1 MCKATLKPTMVCGNP
16 LSMIKI
22 HWTREKY
29 TGTHHLFISTILD
42 IYFSIFLGPWKKIN
56 VPQIN
61 ANHPQFMY
69 MMVYVFFF
77 VCHFDN
83 LLFIIMICNV
93 TTCGFI
99 SIIYHV
105 GPLFGCFLFF
115 FERPGLGSGVHHCLS
130 PEDIFWRLH
139 LKTGYLGLRARVWK
153 WIIYIYIPD
162 ISLIYP
168 WYIPDIF
175 PDMNYHHLLIW
186 DFFWA
191 RYGFFDPFFYVGCT
205 SMILHVFSNWA
216 FDGTWTIRRSFAWR
230 HKKHWKLL
238 LNFKSPGQFRRKKAP
253 YFKPST

>member
-1 MCKATLKPTMVCGNP
+1 MQ
-16 LSMIKI
+16 S
-22 HWTREKY
+22 HFE
-29 TGTHHLFISTILD
+29 THHGVWQPIVDDQNTLDTWKVYRNTSLVYIYHPGYLLFHLFGALKKNQRPANQCKSSP
-42 IYFSIFLGPWKKIN
+42 IYVHDGICF
-56 VPQIN
+56 
-61 ANHPQFMY
+61 
-69 MMVYVFFF
+69 FFF

-162 ISLIYP
+162 ISLIYS
-168 WYIPDIF
+168 
-175 PDMNYHHLLIW
+175 LIW
-186 DFFWA
+186 IITT
-191 RYGFFDPFFYVGCT
+191 Y
-205 SMILHVFSNWA
+205 
-216 FDGTWTIRRSFAWR
+216 
-230 HKKHWKLL
+230 
-238 LNFKSPGQFRRKKAP
+238 
-253 YFKPST
+253 